1 MLALLICNYNKDIG
15 QLLAEIHTEI
25 CAFDLSVEVLIGE
38 DCPDSTFNETN
49 RMNCKK
55 YGFNYIINPYNLG
68 RAKNRNQLASIANK
82 PNLVFIDGDA
92 RYVNPKFLTNY
103 SIYSNQ
109 SFEIIVGGV
118 SYNFDRP
125 TEKNLILHW
134 TYGRERESQTGNSG
148 NFHSFNFMIKKEIF
162 ARLKFSEAFAGYGYE
177 DTEFA
182 SRAMLDGFSLKY
194 IDNPLF
200 HYGLNRAD
208 IFIQNQIN
216 AIANLYYWAES
227 SKIPLENK
235 IVKINNNLK
244 KLKLNRIVAVGIKS
258 LQILL
263 EKQLKS
269 KTPILFFLDLL
280 KLKTYIELDCKNQF
294 TV

>member
-1 MLALLICNYNKDIG
+1 
-15 QLLAEIHTEI
+15 
-25 CAFDLSVEVLIGE
+25 
-38 DCPDSTFNETN
+38 
-49 RMNCKK
+49 
-55 YGFNYIINPYNLG
+55 
-68 RAKNRNQLASIANK
+68 
-82 PNLVFIDGDA
+82 
-92 RYVNPKFLTNY
+92 
-103 SIYSNQ
+103 
-109 SFEIIVGGV
+109 
-118 SYNFDRP
+118 
-125 TEKNLILHW
+125 
-134 TYGRERESQTGNSG
+134 
-148 NFHSFNFMIKKEIF
+148 MIKKEIF
-162 ARLKFSEAFAGYGYE
+162 AKLKFSEAFAGYGYE

-227 SKIPLENK
+227 SEIPLENK
-235 IVKINNNLK
+235 IVKINNYLK
-244 KLKLNRIVAVGIKS
+244 RLKLNRIVAVGIKS